1 MPSAASHALSEE
13 VVEFCEARHLL
24 GHLETAL
31 RIAEQTLQPIDR
43 LSVTIESDPESDEET
58 VVVDV
63 WIRATVDEGLSRKA
77 AFTRQWIDSVPA
89 SIVGQIILLHYLI

>member
-1 MPSAASHALSEE
+1 MPSVASHALNEE
-13 VVEFCEARHLL
+13 VVAYCEAHHLL

-31 RIAEQTLQPIDR
+31 RMAEQTMHPINR
-43 LSVTIESDPESDEET
+43 LSVTIESDPESDERT

-77 AFTRQWIDSVPA
+77 AFTRLWLDSVPP
-89 SIVGQIILLHYLI
+89 SVVGQIILLHYLT